1 MAKTDILAVNPQAT
15 AKKKQRGKPFTG
27 KGDPR
32 NNLAGAPK
40 RGESWAEIIDRIGN
54 MTPIEAAEHAH
65 AIAGKLK
72 QMGGA
77 MTLKEAVVIRGYAA
91 LLFEP
96 TSSLM
101 NVYMDRTDGKV
112 KEQVDITSGGET
124 LTEIGIRHIDYRN
137 GITPPSDGSGEDS
150 GESSES

>member
-1 MAKTDILAVNPQAT
+1 MAVNSKNT
-15 AKKKQRGKPFTG
+15 AKKPPGKPFT

-32 NNLAGAPK
+32 INRAGAPK

-112 KEQVDITSGGET
+112 KEQIDVTSNGQTLGSAADEARTEIQRKLASIATSGSTNEVP
-124 LTEIGIRHIDYRN
+124 E
-137 GITPPSDGSGEDS
+137 
-150 GESSES
+150 

>member
-1 MAKTDILAVNPQAT
+1 MTRDKLADNSEET
-15 AKKKQRGKPFTG
+15 AKKKPRGKPFQ
-27 KGDPR
+27 KGVSGNPK
-32 NNLAGAPK
+32 GAPK

-54 MTPIEAAEHAH
+54 MTPTEAAEHAN

-72 QMGGA
+72 QMGSA

-112 KEQVDITSGGET
+112 KEQIDVTSNGQT
-124 LTEIGIRHIDYRN
+124 LGQADEARAEIQRKLASIATSTSTN
-137 GITPPSDGSGEDS
+137 EVPE
-150 GESSES
+150 

>member
-1 MAKTDILAVNPQAT
+1 MDEMTKGKLAVNPEES
-15 AKKKQRGKPFTG
+15 AKKKVRGKPFTG

-54 MTPIEAAEHAH
+54 MTPVEAAEHAS

-112 KEQVDITSGGET
+112 KEQIDVTSNGQT
-124 LTEIGIRHIDYRN
+124 LGQADEARAEIQRKLASIATSASTN
-137 GITPPSDGSGEDS
+137 EV
-150 GESSES
+150 SE

>member
-1 MAKTDILAVNPQAT
+1 MRIMAKIDLAVNT
-15 AKKKQRGKPFTG
+15 STSAKKKPRGKPFTG
-27 KGDPR
+27 RNDPR
-32 NNLAGAPK
+32 INLAGAPK

-54 MTPIEAAEHAH
+54 MTPAEAAEHAQS
-65 AIAGKLK
+65 IAGKLK
-72 QMGGA
+72 NMGGA

-112 KEQVDITSGGET
+112 KEQIDVTSNGNT
-124 LTEIGIRHIDYRN
+124 LGQADDARLEIQRRLANLTAARN
-137 GITPPSDGSGEDS
+137 
-150 GESSES
+150 SSKVSE